1 MHAMGGG
8 LKKRVVCT
16 TSSFHFVEI
25 EKVYEIFV
33 RTSLQADFCKVH
45 ISLCTV
51 STYLLDYNLRNTK
64 IRLITKLDECLSIIL
79 L

>member
-25 EKVYEIFV
+25 EKVYEIY
-33 RTSLQADFCKVH
+33 
-45 ISLCTV
+45 LCV
-51 STYLLDYNLRNTK
+51 LVF
-64 IRLITKLDECLSIIL
+64 RLIFVKCTYRNVQLVHTGLQSTQYKN
-79 L
+79 